1 MEKRGPKL
9 NEYFN
14 MKIIQVVSGID
25 NLAAGPSYT
34 VPRLCEILGEKN
46 CHVELHTLEPLPK
59 SLGTAGYEI
68 QAYRRTRL
76 PIMGRFGLSPAM
88 VSGLTRAAGS
98 ADIVHNHGLWLL
110 PNLYAYQV
118 ARNKRIRFVVSP
130 RGMLSSWA
138 LAHSKWKKRLVWHW
152 KQQRALGA
160 AACFHATAESELE
173 DIRRLGFSAPVA
185 VIPNGVD
192 VPKAQRK
199 PSQGLRRLLFLAR
212 IHKKKGVDILLNAWR
227 RLEERH
233 PHWELTIAGPDDGG
247 YLDGMKQLAAALQL
261 RRVEFTG
268 PVYGE
273 QKSSLL
279 QSSDLYVLPTH
290 SENFGMTVAEALAH
304 GVPAV
309 VTKGAPWQ
317 GLEDHRCGWWI
328 DLSVDSLAACL
339 DQAMRKGDR
348 ELRAMGERGRTW
360 MLRQYSW
367 SSVAEKMER
376 TYAWLVY
383 GGDRPAWVSCT

>member
-1 MEKRGPKL
+1 
-9 NEYFN
+9 

-25 NLAAGPSYT
+25 NLAGGPSYT
-34 VPRLCEILGEKN
+34 VPRLCETLGERN

-59 SLGTAGYEI
+59 SASKTGYDI
-68 QAYRRTRL
+68 QAYPKTGL
-76 PIMGRFGLSPAM
+76 PLMSRFGLSPAM
-88 VSGLTRAAGS
+88 ISGLTGAAGS
-98 ADIVHNHGLWLL
+98 ADIIHNHGLWLL
-110 PNLYAYQV
+110 PNLYAYQAACNQRV
-118 ARNKRIRFVVSP
+118 RFVVSP

-152 KQQRALGA
+152 KQKRALEA

-173 DIRRLGFSAPVA
+173 DIRRLGFSSPVA
-185 VIPNGVD
+185 VIPNGMD
-192 VPKAQRK
+192 VPREERK
-199 PSQGLRRLLFLAR
+199 SLPGSRRLLFLAR
-212 IHKKKGVDILLNAWR
+212 IHKIKGVDILLKAWG

-233 PHWELTIAGPDDGG
+233 SDWELTVAGPDDGG
-247 YLDGMKQLAAALQL
+247 YLDDIKRLAAALQL
-261 RRVEFTG
+261 RKVDFTG

-273 QKSSLL
+273 HKRNLL
-279 QSSDLYVLPTH
+279 LSSDLYVLPTH

-328 DLSVDSLAACL
+328 DLSEDSLTACL
-339 DQAMRKGDR
+339 DQALMKGDT
-348 ELRAMGERGRTW
+348 ELRAMGERGRNW

-367 SSVAEKMER
+367 SSVAEKMEH
-376 TYAWLVY
+376 TYSWLLH
-383 GGDRPAWVSCT
+383 GGERPAWISCT